1 MFEWFSFNNLKSNA
15 SKCHLF
21 LFPYFYQPFSVNIRG
36 SNSFNKLKSNA
47 SNFHL
52 FFSPYQPVPVNIRG
66 SIIESSNYEKLL
78 GIYTQRVTF
87 HSNIIQTE
95 FAAKQGKNFLDCL
108 RLQNTLLQIKNLS
121 YSNLHNFTIQL
132 LSNTLHVP
140 RQRFE

>member
-1 MFEWFSFNNLKSNA
+1 MFFQDLSSNFGNFAEDTFIYKWGPTLKEAMHNLEITVENFFEWFSFNNLKSNA

-21 LFPYFYQPFSVNIRG
+21 LFPYSYQPFSVNIRG

-78 GIYTQRVTF
+78 GIYT
-87 HSNIIQTE
+87 
-95 FAAKQGKNFLDCL
+95 
-108 RLQNTLLQIKNLS
+108 
-121 YSNLHNFTIQL
+121 
-132 LSNTLHVP
+132 
-140 RQRFE
+140 